1 MGWRCRC
8 KQTGLARR
16 EPERA
21 CRSHAISVR
30 ILGVDYREKNSR
42 PALGL
47 VRHGRLSGLRLGRGQ
62 AAVTRSSPLRNTHAS
77 SGWQEVEFVRIY
89 RIHTEAL
96 TSQFSSIQK
105 IGSDDC
111 AIAKVGLTNLPR
123 ELGLNIDFVRLLSKA
138 TKTLH
143 QD

>member
-1 MGWRCRC
+1 MRADVTLFAYGFWS
-8 KQTGLARR
+8 GLSR
-16 EPERA
+16 
-21 CRSHAISVR
+21 
-30 ILGVDYREKNSR
+30 KNSR

-111 AIAKVGLTNLPR
+111 AVARVGLTNLPR
-123 ELGLNIDFVRLLSKA
+123 ELGLNIDFVKLLSKA

-143 QD
+143 QDRMNFCARLLF